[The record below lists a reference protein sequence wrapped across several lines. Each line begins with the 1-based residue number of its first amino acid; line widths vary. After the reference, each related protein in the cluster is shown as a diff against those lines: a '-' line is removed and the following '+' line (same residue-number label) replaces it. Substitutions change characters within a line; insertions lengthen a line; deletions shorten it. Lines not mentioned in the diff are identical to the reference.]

1 MQAEGSGSIPD
12 GSTIL
17 KPWAKAWGF
26 FRFQEAFMVIF
37 AEFFFGLC
45 ILIAVIFG
53 VRSIWKSVTGSSQ
66 RQEPRD
72 RCCDHN
78 HSEQTGADRE

>member
-1 MQAEGSGSIPD
+1 
-12 GSTIL
+12 
-17 KPWAKAWGF
+17 
-26 FRFQEAFMVIF
+26 MVIF